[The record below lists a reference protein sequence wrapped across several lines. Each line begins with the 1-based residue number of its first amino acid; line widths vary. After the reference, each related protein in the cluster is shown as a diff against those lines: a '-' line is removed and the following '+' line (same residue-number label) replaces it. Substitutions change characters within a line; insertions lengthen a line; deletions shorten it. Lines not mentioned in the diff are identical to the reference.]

1 VTALASSPRSD
12 LAQWA
17 RWAIPRWSVPAAMR
31 AIRAVVVV
39 CGLFALAHNV
49 IGNAQIAT
57 FCAFGGFA
65 TLVLAS
71 FAGTWREKLLAHLA
85 LALTGSVLI
94 TIATIVSSST
104 VVAAIVTVPV
114 TFAVFFAGIT
124 GPNAASG
131 ATGALLAYVLPA
143 ASAGTVGMIPDRL
156 LGWWMAS
163 IAGTAAVLLFSPR
176 PTGANQLRAAAS
188 KLAVTLADELDGVLR
203 GDAPDDYLA
212 AALEAKRDV
221 LANFTA
227 TPFRPTGLAV
237 TDQALA
243 NCIELLEWCT
253 ALIADAVSERHDL
266 AHAAKC
272 DLELIASSS
281 SVLRDTATLL
291 AGGDAHPDVDGLER
305 RQEAVVARI
314 EDMASR
320 PPTPEPPSRQP
331 TLPTPTPASTDPEH
345 FRQAAQIAFHA
356 HGIAVAVLAATYET
370 LISCGLANPDWV
382 EARRRRWYPGSAAAA
397 RTVRRVSSVASTAYA
412 HASVRSVWFVNSIRG
427 AVAIAVAVTIADITT
442 VQHGFWVV
450 LGTLSVL
457 RTNAAATGATA
468 LRALAGTALGFV
480 IGGALVLAIG
490 SDQTALWIAFPMA
503 VLVAAYS
510 PGTTPFAIGQAAFTV
525 MIAVLFNLIVPVGWK
540 IGEVRIEDVALGCAV
555 SVVIGTLFW
564 PRGVAAVVGDDLAD
578 AFRTGAS
585 YLTQAMQWATG
596 ARADQPENA
605 AAAGNAGLRL
615 DEGLRGFLAE
625 QGTKHISKP
634 DLWRLVGGSLRLR
647 LTAHAVA
654 EMPGDATGVD
664 EARAVLQRRT
674 ATLTSWYEQLAEQ
687 VGKPND
693 RAVAELE
700 PPSLAAAGIVNS
712 STGSY
717 YGVWLCEHLDH
728 LSDHLGEL
736 VRPAA
741 EVAKIR
747 SRPWWR

>member
-1 VTALASSPRSD
+1 MTALASSTRAD

-39 CGLFALAHNV
+39 CGLFAIASKV

-71 FAGTWREKLLAHLA
+71 FAGTWRDKLLAHLA

-94 TIATIVSSST
+94 AIATSVSSST
-104 VVAAIVTVPV
+104 VAAAIVTVPV

-163 IAGTAAVLLFSPR
+163 VAGTAAVLLFSPR
-176 PTGANQLRAAAS
+176 QTGGNQLRAAAS
-188 KLAVTLADELDGVLR
+188 KLAVSLADELDAVLR
-203 GDAPDDYLA
+203 GEGPGDYLA
-212 AALEAKRDV
+212 AALDAKRDV

-266 AHAAKC
+266 THAAKC
-272 DLELIASSS
+272 DLELIAASS
-281 SVLRDTATLL
+281 SVLRDTGTLL
-291 AGGDAHPDVDGLER
+291 AGGDAHPDVDELER
-305 RQEAVVARI
+305 RQEAVVAGLDRA
-314 EDMASR
+314 DATAAAGSAG
-320 PPTPEPPSRQP
+320 P
-331 TLPTPTPASTDPEH
+331 DH
-345 FRQAAQIAFHA
+345 FRAVAQIAFHA

-370 LISCGLANPDWV
+370 LIACGLADPEWL
-382 EARRRRWYPGSAAAA
+382 EARRQRWYPGSAAAA
-397 RTVRRVSSVASTAYA
+397 RTVRRVSRVASTAYA

-427 AVAIAVAVTIADITT
+427 AVAIAVAVTIADVTT

-490 SDQTALWIAFPMA
+490 SDETALWIAFPIA

-510 PGTTPFAIGQAAFTV
+510 PGTTPFAVGQAAFTV

-578 AFRTGAS
+578 SFRTGAS
-585 YLTQAMQWATG
+585 YLTQAIQWATG
-596 ARADQPENA
+596 ARADEPENA
-605 AAAGNAGLRL
+605 GAAGNAGLRL
-615 DEGLRGFLAE
+615 DDALRGFLAE
-625 QGTKHISKP
+625 QGTKHMTKQ
-634 DLWRLVGGSLRLR
+634 DLWRLVGGTLRLR

-654 EMPGDATGVD
+654 EMPGDATGR
-664 EARAVLQRRT
+664 EAAGAVLQRRT
-674 ATLTSWYEQLAEQ
+674 ATLASWYERLADQ
-687 VGKPND
+687 VGKPD
-693 RAVAELE
+693 HRAVAELE
-700 PPSLAAAGIVNS
+700 PPSLAAAGIVDS
-712 STGSY
+712 SIGSY

-736 VRPAA
+736 VQPAA
-741 EVAKIR
+741 EVANIR